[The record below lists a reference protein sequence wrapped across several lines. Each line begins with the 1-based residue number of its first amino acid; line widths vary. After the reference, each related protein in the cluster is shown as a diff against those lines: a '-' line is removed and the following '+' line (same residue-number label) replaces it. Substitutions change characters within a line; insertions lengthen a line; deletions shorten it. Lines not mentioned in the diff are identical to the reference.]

1 MDDINHVSYGLCAKN
16 LSGDRSFDQL
26 SLAKCAENVPILD
39 RPPLHTE
46 LCEARTTCSFLCP
59 QRAGRGLRR
68 TELWAGPHVRGQCLK
83 RGAVS
88 TKPSYTR

>member
-39 RPPLHTE
+39 RPPYTPNHVKHV
-46 LCEARTTCSFLCP
+46 
-59 QRAGRGLRR
+59 QRAPSCALKGL
-68 TELWAGPHVRGQCLK
+68 GVR
-83 RGAVS
+83 
-88 TKPSYTR
+88 